1 MAEPLINI
9 KSSIRQSI
17 NNRLYTSRLCFEY
30 LGTPNPKSHHIK
42 QWKNTWDTKYS
53 VVINSRTKARQT
65 LKTADIPTLLYD
77 MRYLED
83 GTKVAVFFRDEDL
96 VLFKLMYDNT

>member
-1 MAEPLINI
+1 MTKPLINI
-9 KSSIRQSI
+9 RSDIRQNL
-17 NNRLYTSRLCFEY
+17 NNRLYPSKMCLEY
-30 LGTPNPKSHHIK
+30 LGTSNPKSHHIK
-42 QWKNTWDTKYS
+42 QWKNTCETKYS

-65 LKTADIPTLLYD
+65 LKDADIPNLLYD

-83 GTKVAVFFRDEDL
+83 GTKIAVFFRDEDL

>member
-9 KSSIRQSI
+9 KSSIRQRI
-17 NNRLYTSRLCFEY
+17 NDRLYTSRLCFEY
-30 LGTPNPKSHHIK
+30 LGTPNPKSHHIT
-42 QWKNTWDTKYS
+42 QWKRGWDTKYS
-53 VVINSRTKARQT
+53 VVINSRAKARQT
-65 LKTADIPTLLYD
+65 LKTADIPNLLYD

-83 GTKVAVFFRDEDL
+83 GTKIAVFFRDEDL

>member
-1 MAEPLINI
+1 
-9 KSSIRQSI
+9 
-17 NNRLYTSRLCFEY
+17 
-30 LGTPNPKSHHIK
+30 
-42 QWKNTWDTKYS
+42 

-65 LKTADIPTLLYD
+65 LKTADIPNLLYD
-77 MRYLED
+77 IRYLED